1 MVTALQKCPPA
12 RLLLALTF
20 SMIAVTTTRA
30 QSFRVSIAPGLAD
43 SATQRGLD
51 GRLLL
56 LLSDNNKAEP
66 RFQINDGATTQLV
79 FGIDVENFK
88 NGEAQLVGVNAFGYP
103 LERLRNGPA
112 GAYYVQVLLHKYE
125 AFPLQ
130 NGHTVKPPMDRG
142 EGQHW
147 NLAPGNLYSTPVKI
161 HF

>member
-1 MVTALQKCPPA
+1 MLTALQKCPPA

-20 SMIAVTTTRA
+20 SMIAFTTTRA

-88 NGEAQLVGVNAFGYP
+88 NGEAQLLEVNSNPFLISNFFECFSKRYFSSLSKMIKSVVLQSYSRQFESSGY
-103 LERLRNGPA
+103 
-112 GAYYVQVLLHKYE
+112 
-125 AFPLQ
+125 
-130 NGHTVKPPMDRG
+130 
-142 EGQHW
+142 GQSKQTEFF
-147 NLAPGNLYSTPVKI
+147 LS
-161 HF
+161 